1 MLNLDIGKELSGGHI
16 VHGRVGDNKSYT
28 EKISV
33 INEDGSPF
41 DLTGLTITFMGN
53 THNFQTKVIDSDGA
67 ALNDAKKGLFQYTF
81 PSEAFGV
88 AGPYERAYF
97 QFTNKNGVVAT
108 TGDFEVI
115 VLDNADLNASEAE
128 TVISEF
134 NKLIEELQKLQEEN
148 IADLKQQQD
157 DYVVE
162 LSQAF
167 AGIQTDLITL
177 EGKINSYEASIN
189 ETATEVQGTISG
201 AVSEALDTVS
211 QALDA
216 FQNGNFWTK
225 EESFNKEES
234 SANVIYQLVGK
245 EKVRMTFTADFS
257 NKESGSDDKNPHWAS
272 AVHGLNEL
280 PSPSDF
286 KTELVQLRYDSL
298 KILDG
303 QKTTVNT
310 VAGTAN
316 QYPCLEHKWDIVE
329 IIKRELSEDFFVDR
343 GAIDK
348 ASQATVAKKIIVSP
362 LESSAWGFGTCPS
375 GNSLKI
381 ANHINGVGWQTDQLP
396 PNTTNLVKQIT
407 ARNTATPSIDDEGF
421 LRTII
426 YTEASSKTVQSQINV
441 DYGNLV
447 FSIEISMNEHI
458 KSMMAAYHR
467 ENLATQEEAEL
478 GEENTKTMTPL
489 RTDQY
494 FKAHLATQEEAEN
507 GVSHLKTMTP
517 KRTAEQTLARFGQ
530 SFTPSTKFIA
540 HRGNNYFYPENSIA
554 AFEKTSRHWGAE
566 TDIQLTTDGKWYC
579 FHDRTLDRMTNGT
592 GNFMDKTSSEIEAL
606 RLDTGNG
613 INTLSDVEKKI
624 PTFEQYLNACIKA
637 RIVPVIEIT
646 PLKTDFTDAQLDSI
660 VTVIRRKGL
669 LNKCVII
676 CFTYEVLVKM
686 RQRMPYTVMHWLIS
700 EYSEEMIQ
708 KCVINNFVP
717 SFDYSKASVNQALI
731 DKIHDAGLECGL
743 WTVPYSD
750 HQKYTDM
757 GVDNITTDSASGNL
771 RYFEPALRSGML
783 PNSVDLSGP
792 TYIEETSNGEI
803 HIRVNVTGGQNDVG
817 VYICALES
825 WAIPRHSLNLIGY
838 VRSTKVTGFTF
849 VPVSVGVGGYSAN
862 DSSIADANIKFGYL
876 TTGTNW
882 EQRATYAAFDLFYR
896 I

>member
-1 MLNLDIGKELSGGHI
+1 MFKTNNETILIDAKATDPINTGVVFWSHDRGTAKLIFQLQKDYMNQPLSAGTIVPILLEFNSDTAEGGRGRHI
-16 VHGRVGDNKSYT
+16 YNATIEDSLESIVSIVLEDNILGYQGRV
-28 EKISV
+28 
-33 INEDGSPF
+33 DGSVYIELPDSRSLDTAGRFTF
-41 DLTGLTITFMGN
+41 DIKRSPIDENVPELEDYYWQGFNEIVEESKRLIN
-53 THNFQTKVIDSDGA
+53 QVESDCKV
-67 ALNDAKKGLFQYTF
+67 
-81 PSEAFGV
+81 
-88 AGPYERAYF
+88 
-97 QFTNKNGVVAT
+97 
-108 TGDFEVI
+108 
-115 VLDNADLNASEAE
+115 VLDNLNSKVTVLETQTTDIKNKQAE
-128 TVISEF
+128 IIKS
-134 NKLIEELQKLQEEN
+134 IEEH
-148 IADLKQQQD
+148 D
-157 DYVVE
+157 V
-162 LSQAF
+162 F
-167 AGIQTDLITL
+167 T
-177 EGKINSYEASIN
+177 
-189 ETATEVQGTISG
+189 
-201 AVSEALDTVS
+201 
-211 QALDA
+211 
-216 FQNGNFWTK
+216 
-225 EESFNKEES
+225 KEES
-234 SANVIYQLVGK
+234 SANVIDTIGGATSTIFKDEMLVNGVEAVASRNNNGTLEPFSQADYDDLDNSDKYVRSETLLNGRGAAIDCEFPVIEILEKRHPWMFKNTSTLTEKIQTYLSYNPTFKIPFAARGRGILTSNNVESSRSMMYQKRKNGSWIGVASGTSTNITSNFVTYGNEGWGK
-245 EKVRMTFTADFS
+245 THFDEVLSDGNYTFRVCSKNNDITAA
-257 NKESGSDDKNPHWAS
+257 GCISDGVTPAW
-272 AVHGLNEL
+272 VEL
-280 PSPSDF
+280 RDI
-286 KTELVQLRYDSL
+286 KL
-298 KILDG
+298 
-303 QKTTVNT
+303 
-310 VAGTAN
+310 
-316 QYPCLEHKWDIVE
+316 IVE
-329 IIKRELSEDFFVDR
+329 FEANGR
-343 GAIDK
+343 
-348 ASQATVAKKIIVSP
+348 TVVESIV
-362 LESSAWGFGTCPS
+362 A
-375 GNSLKI
+375 
-381 ANHINGVGWQTDQLP
+381 ANHV
-396 PNTTNLVKQIT
+396 
-407 ARNTATPSIDDEGF
+407 
-421 LRTII
+421 
-426 YTEASSKTVQSQINV
+426 
-441 DYGNLV
+441 
-447 FSIEISMNEHI
+447 
-458 KSMMAAYHR
+458 
-467 ENLATQEEAEL
+467 EN
-478 GEENTKTMTPL
+478 
-489 RTDQY
+489 
-494 FKAHLATQEEAEN
+494 LATQEEAEN
-507 GVSHLKTMTP
+507 GVSDLKTMTP

-540 HRGNNYFYPENSIA
+540 HRGNNSFYPENSIA

-731 DKIHDAGLECGL
+731 DKIHDTGLECGL

-783 PNSVDLSGP
+783 PNSVDLTGP

-825 WAIPRHSLNLIGY
+825 WAIPRHSLSLIGH
-838 VRSTKVTGFTF
+838 VRTTKVTGFTF

-862 DSSIADANIKFGYL
+862 DSSIADANTKFGYL
-876 TTGTNW
+876 TTGTSW
-882 EQRATYAAFDLFYR
+882 EQRSTYAAFDLFYR

>member
-67 ALNDAKKGLFQYTF
+67 ALNDAEKGLFQYTF

-189 ETATEVQGTISG
+189 ETAMEVQGTISG
-201 AVSEALDTVS
+201 AVAEALDTVS
-211 QALDA
+211 QALDD

-234 SANVIYQLVGK
+234 SANVIYQLIGK
-245 EKVRMTFTADFS
+245 EVVEWTITIDTRDKVKGSVLENPNILATGAYSDVMKPSNYLTEMVQQGYNQAAKLDNNILQWQVKVNGNRSAICDKWNVLEVLVRTLGDDFFNDRGAHEISDKIEVIKNILTEIKPATWGYGTSPTGNKLSYKVWVNNNSWGGTRVNNGSTLAKLEYSSTGTAA
-257 NKESGSDDKNPHWAS
+257 NNYISDDGFLYAIS
-272 AVHGLNEL
+272 YAE
-280 PSPSDF
+280 PSDGV
-286 KTELVQLRYDSL
+286 TPS
-298 KILDG
+298 
-303 QKTTVNT
+303 TVNT
-310 VAGTAN
+310 DYSN
-316 QYPCLEHKWDIVE
+316 LE
-329 IIKRELSEDFFVDR
+329 IKIRL
-343 GAIDK
+343 
-348 ASQATVAKKIIVSP
+348 
-362 LESSAWGFGTCPS
+362 
-375 GNSLKI
+375 
-381 ANHINGVGWQTDQLP
+381 
-396 PNTTNLVKQIT
+396 
-407 ARNTATPSIDDEGF
+407 
-421 LRTII
+421 
-426 YTEASSKTVQSQINV
+426 
-441 DYGNLV
+441 
-447 FSIEISMNEHI
+447 SMNEHLKLMI
-458 KSMMAAYHR
+458 AANHR

-478 GEENTKTMTPL
+478 GEDNTKTMTPL

-783 PNSVDLSGP
+783 PNSVDLSGS

-825 WAIPRHSLNLIGY
+825 WAIPRHSLTLIGY

-862 DSSIADANIKFGYL
+862 DSSIADANI
-876 TTGTNW
+876 
-882 EQRATYAAFDLFYR
+882 
-896 I
+896 

>member
-1 MLNLDIGKELSGGHI
+1 MLNLDINKEITGRHI
-16 VHGRVGDNKSYT
+16 VYGRVGDNNSHI
-28 EKISV
+28 EKVSV
-33 INEDGSPF
+33 INSDGTPF
-41 DLTGLTITFMGN
+41 NLTGISICFMGN
-53 THNFQTKVIDSDGA
+53 THQNQTKVIDSDGVKIVDA
-67 ALNDAKKGLFQYTF
+67 AKGLFQYTF
-81 PSEAFGV
+81 PSMAFGV

-97 QFTNKNGVVAT
+97 QFTNKDGVIT
-108 TGDFEVI
+108 STGDFEVI
-115 VLDNADLNASEAE
+115 VLDNTDITSNEAE
-128 TVISEF
+128 TVITEY
-134 NKLIEELQKLQEEN
+134 NKLVAELNELQNQAIDEMNRNFSEAQGR
-148 IADLKQQQD
+148 IS
-157 DYVVE
+157 E
-162 LSQAF
+162 L
-167 AGIQTDLITL
+167 
-177 EGKINSYEASIN
+177 
-189 ETATEVQGTISG
+189 EVQIND
-201 AVSEALDTVS
+201 LRNKID
-211 QALDA
+211 QALTD
-216 FQNGNFWTK
+216 FEKGNFWTK

-234 SANVIYQLVGK
+234 SANVIYQLIGK
-245 EKVRMTFTADFS
+245 ETVKIPIIFDFEGKIATS
-257 NKESGSDDKNPHWAS
+257 NVENPHKATAGFSSVLPVPSQITGEVSQNAYNALS
-272 AVHGLNEL
+272 A
-280 PSPSDF
+280 
-286 KTELVQLRYDSL
+286 
-298 KILDG
+298 LDG
-303 QKTTVNT
+303 NVINPY
-310 VAGTAN
+310 TAAN
-316 QYPCLEHKWDIVE
+316 KDMTYLLIQWNVLEAF
-329 IIKRELSEDFFVDR
+329 KRILGDTFFNDR
-343 GAIDK
+343 GAT
-348 ASQATVAKKIIVSP
+348 TVSECMDVVRSIVKEFSYNV
-362 LESSAWGFGTCPS
+362 FGYGTGPS
-375 GNSLKI
+375 GNSL
-381 ANHINGVGWQTDQLP
+381 
-396 PNTTNLVKQIT
+396 NTTIWNGGGAWSSGVFGNKTNTVSKISRKMTSKQEI
-407 ARNTATPSIDDEGF
+407 EGF
-421 LRTII
+421 LNSDGNASII
-426 YTEASSKTVQSQINV
+426 AYSEKADGATKAAINV
-441 DYGNLV
+441 DYV
-447 FSIEISMNEHI
+447 SFDFTIEISANEHI
-458 KSMMAAYHR
+458 KSMMAPNHR

-825 WAIPRHSLNLIGY
+825 WAIPRHSLILIGY

>member
-1 MLNLDIGKELSGGHI
+1 MFKTNNETILIDAKATDPIPTEVVFWSHDRGTAKLIFQLQKDYMNQPLSAGTIVPILLEFNSDTAEGGRGRHI
-16 VHGRVGDNKSYT
+16 YNATIEDSIEGIVSIVLEDNILGYQGRVDGSVYIELPDSRSLDTAGRFNFYIKRSPIDESVPELEDYYYKGFT
-28 EKISV
+28 DVNEQYEELVKKIDLEKEKINQTISQV
-33 INEDGSPF
+33 HEDLNSAASEVES
-41 DLTGLTITFMGN
+41 
-53 THNFQTKVIDSDGA
+53 KVNNAIEEFENADFYSQ
-67 ALNDAKKGLFQYTF
+67 KE
-81 PSEAFGV
+81 SREAFIG
-88 AGPYERAYF
+88 R
-97 QFTNKNGVVAT
+97 
-108 TGDFEVI
+108 
-115 VLDNADLNASEAE
+115 SE
-128 TVISEF
+128 IS
-134 NKLIEELQKLQEEN
+134 
-148 IADLKQQQD
+148 
-157 DYVVE
+157 
-162 LSQAF
+162 
-167 AGIQTDLITL
+167 DLITA
-177 EGKINSYEASIN
+177 EN
-189 ETATEVQGTISG
+189 
-201 AVSEALDTVS
+201 
-211 QALDA
+211 
-216 FQNGNFWTK
+216 
-225 EESFNKEES
+225 
-234 SANVIYQLVGK
+234 
-245 EKVRMTFTADFS
+245 
-257 NKESGSDDKNPHWAS
+257 
-272 AVHGLNEL
+272 
-280 PSPSDF
+280 
-286 KTELVQLRYDSL
+286 
-298 KILDG
+298 
-303 QKTTVNT
+303 
-310 VAGTAN
+310 
-316 QYPCLEHKWDIVE
+316 
-329 IIKRELSEDFFVDR
+329 
-343 GAIDK
+343 AI
-348 ASQATVAKKIIVSP
+348 
-362 LESSAWGFGTCPS
+362 
-375 GNSLKI
+375 
-381 ANHINGVGWQTDQLP
+381 
-396 PNTTNLVKQIT
+396 
-407 ARNTATPSIDDEGF
+407 
-421 LRTII
+421 
-426 YTEASSKTVQSQINV
+426 SKTAI
-441 DYGNLV
+441 
-447 FSIEISMNEHI
+447 
-458 KSMMAAYHR
+458 
-467 ENLATQEEAEL
+467 
-478 GEENTKTMTPL
+478 MTPFN
-489 RTDQY
+489 TN
-494 FKAHLATQEEAEN
+494 AAT
-507 GVSHLKTMTP
+507 LKNY
-517 KRTAEQTLARFGQ
+517 GQ
-530 SFTPSTKFIA
+530 SFTAATKFVA

-646 PLKTDFTDAQLDSI
+646 PLKKDFTDAQLDSI

-700 EYSEEMIQ
+700 EYSDEMIQ

-783 PNSVDLSGP
+783 PNNVNLVGP

-817 VYICALES
+817 IYICALES
-825 WAIPRHSLNLIGY
+825 WAIPRHSLTLIGY
-838 VRSTKVTGFTF
+838 VRSTKVTGLTF